1 MIKKKLE
8 EKLPNDLE
16 VVHKADLVYTVSA
29 REYWQ
34 KEILSKEET
43 EIPKLR
49 EYVRK
54 FYIKQKRN
62 VLMDHTMEA
71 ITIFSLIWSLRAN
84 KHAQYQLAK
93 RNHLREIIVQ
103 KIADL
108 EKDIKECFLPIEQPL
123 KEGVEEAKKS
133 YKAAIRSILSR
144 NHGYQGYHQTLRA
157 VCLKKGVYASR
168 TFYRIDINSS
178 LAQPIYEKIDM
189 NFGKVFRIQMGTCS
203 TLKTCLDAFKEAMQQ
218 KLQEAQ
224 IKLMADNEHKLAF
237 LKQETDFIVAEAE
250 KLVLQKK
257 AEIYQSLVVS
267 IQNDLLL
274 CYEEAAAV
282 RGQQAYQRMQTILS
296 NGIMRAVESGMFERA
311 ENSMREHLQ
320 NMKEQITKKL
330 EEDFSNMLSLAFC
343 PWDQLDGKLPDLQ
356 NEFLN
361 INFIHKTLQSA
372 TTS

>member
-133 YKAAIRSILSR
+133 YKAAIRSILS
-144 NHGYQGYHQTLRA
+144 
-157 VCLKKGVYASR
+157 V
-168 TFYRIDINSS
+168 
-178 LAQPIYEKIDM
+178 AQPRVPRLPPDLE
-189 NFGKVFRIQMGTCS
+189 GCVPEEGG
-203 TLKTCLDAFKEAMQQ
+203 LCLP
-218 KLQEAQ
+218 
-224 IKLMADNEHKLAF
+224 
-237 LKQETDFIVAEAE
+237 
-250 KLVLQKK
+250 
-257 AEIYQSLVVS
+257 
-267 IQNDLLL
+267 
-274 CYEEAAAV
+274 
-282 RGQQAYQRMQTILS
+282 
-296 NGIMRAVESGMFERA
+296 
-311 ENSMREHLQ
+311 HL
-320 NMKEQITKKL
+320 
-330 EEDFSNMLSLAFC
+330 
-343 PWDQLDGKLPDLQ
+343 LPDRHQQLLGTAHLRKDRH
-356 NEFLN
+356 EFWEGVQDPDGHLLHTEN
-361 INFIHKTLQSA
+361 LP
-372 TTS
+372 